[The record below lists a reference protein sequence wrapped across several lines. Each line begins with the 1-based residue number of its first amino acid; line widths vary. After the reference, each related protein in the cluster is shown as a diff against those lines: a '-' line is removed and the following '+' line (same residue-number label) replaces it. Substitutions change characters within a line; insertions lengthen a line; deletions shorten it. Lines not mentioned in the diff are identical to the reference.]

1 MSKPTL
7 ILDAHWR
14 RIDELFSRQT
24 MSALNA
30 QLEIVWGR
38 DTPIPDEVLEQALP
52 RAFAYVA
59 ATPKVTTET
68 LAKAPNLKLVAE
80 VSGQF
85 PDTIDYAA
93 CQTRG
98 VEVLSC
104 APGFRQ
110 SVAEMGVAMALS
122 LGRGLIREHE
132 AFRQGD
138 ERWLDD
144 CTSEDMT
151 LFGASIGFVGYGSI
165 AREIHRLLAPF
176 APKVTAY
183 DPWLPDERAHE
194 AGISLVDLG
203 PLMESSRC
211 LFITAAPTRDN
222 RHLVDGPLLAKLPEK
237 ATVVL
242 ISRAHLVDFEALLA
256 AAETGRIKAA
266 IDVFPDEPVPANHP
280 MRSCPN
286 IVFSPHR
293 AAAVE
298 GGRQLIGDL
307 LLKDLQLVL
316 DGKMPQN
323 FNRAANL
330 DVSAL
335 AGVGDAT
342 AVKDMAEKRT

>member
-14 RIDELFSRQT
+14 QIDELFSRQT
-24 MSALNA
+24 FSTLRD
-30 QLEIVWGR
+30 QFEIVWGK
-38 DTPIPDEVLEQALP
+38 DAPIPDDVLADALP
-52 RAFAYVA
+52 EAFAYVA
-59 ATPKVTTET
+59 ATPQVTAES

-80 VSGQF
+80 VSGHF

-93 CQTRG
+93 CQARG

-144 CTSEDMT
+144 CAGEDMT

-165 AREIHRLLAPF
+165 AREVHRLLAPF
-176 APKVTAY
+176 APKVSAY
-183 DPWLPDERAHE
+183 DPWLPDERARQ
-194 AGISLVDLG
+194 AGVTLVNLET
-203 PLMESSRC
+203 LMEGSRC
-211 LFITAAPTRDN
+211 LFIAAAPTRDN
-222 RHLVDGPLLAKLPEK
+222 LHLIDGPLLAKLPDK
-237 ATVVL
+237 ATVIL

-256 AAETGRIKAA
+256 AAEAGRVKAA
-266 IDVFPDEPVPANHP
+266 IDVFPDEPVPADHP
-280 MRSCPN
+280 MRQCPN
-286 IVFSPHR
+286 VVLSPHR
-293 AAAVE
+293 AAAIE

-307 LLKDLQLVL
+307 LLQDMRLVL
-316 DGKMPQN
+316 DGKTPKH

-342 AVKDMAEKRT
+342 AVETMAAKRA